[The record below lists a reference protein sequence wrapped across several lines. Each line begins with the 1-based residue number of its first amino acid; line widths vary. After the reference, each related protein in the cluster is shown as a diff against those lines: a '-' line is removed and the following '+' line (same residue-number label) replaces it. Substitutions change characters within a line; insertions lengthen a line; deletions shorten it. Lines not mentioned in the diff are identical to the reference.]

1 MVIIMIKDV
10 SELYGRQVNATMV
23 DDSLLNNSIVHKYV
37 PIKVNSNNIYCKRCG
52 QKTPVN
58 RCNLPNNNYYCP
70 VCINL
75 DRVTKSI
82 PLVYA
87 DEPNDFEIKQ
97 PILTWQ
103 GQLTNEQKNCS
114 RDIIDVFE
122 KNKTHL
128 LWAVTGA
135 GKTEMLFQGIEKA
148 LTEGKRVCIA
158 SPRVDVC
165 VELYPR
171 IKEAFANTS
180 MILLHGRNPQPY
192 HYAQLTICTTHQL
205 LRFYHAFDV
214 LIIDE
219 VDSFPFVNNDGLHF
233 AVKNATKQSSAKL
246 FLTATPTNEMTKKI
260 RSNKLSASY
269 LPIRFHRHLLPEI
282 KLKYTKKWRENL
294 KKQKLPKLLLHKID
308 EKIKEN
314 QRFLLFVPRIVD
326 LKPISDILAKQF
338 DTSKWE
344 TVFSSDDKRMEKVS
358 DMREQRKLFLITTTI
373 LERGVTFPG
382 IDVIVFGA
390 EDEVF
395 STSSLVQIAGRV
407 GRKLDRPTG
416 EVLFLAEENT
426 LAIKSAI
433 NQIKYMNKKAEK
445 LNG

>member
-1 MVIIMIKDV
+1 MIKDV
-10 SELYGRQVNATMV
+10 SELYGRQINATMV
-23 DDSLLNNSIVHKYV
+23 DKSLLNKSMVHKYV
-37 PIKVNSNNIYCKRCG
+37 PIKVNNNIIYCKRCG

-58 RCNLPNNNYYCP
+58 CCNLPNNNYYCP

-87 DEPNDFEIKQ
+87 DEPNNFEIKH
-97 PILTWQ
+97 PVLTWH
-103 GQLTNEQKNCS
+103 GQLTDEQKKCS
-114 RDIIDVFE
+114 KDIINVFE

-135 GKTEMLFQGIEKA
+135 GKTEMLFQGIAKA
-148 LTEGKRVCIA
+148 ITEGKRVCIS

-180 MILLHGRNPQPY
+180 IILLHGRNPQPY
-192 HYAQLTICTTHQL
+192 YYAQLTICTAHQL

-219 VDSFPFVNNDGLHF
+219 VDSFPFVNNQGLHF
-233 AVKNATKQSSAKL
+233 AVENATKKNSAKL

-260 RSNKLSASY
+260 KTNKLSVSY

-282 KLKYTKKWRENL
+282 KLKYAKKWRNNL
-294 KKQKLPKLLLHKID
+294 KKRKLPRLLLHKID
-308 EKIKEN
+308 EKIKSN
-314 QRFLLFVPRIVD
+314 QRFLLFVPRVAD
-326 LKPISDILAKQF
+326 LKPISDILSKHF
-338 DTSKWE
+338 DNSKWE
-344 TVFSSDDKRMEKVS
+344 TVFSSDDRRMEKVS
-358 DMREQRKLFLITTTI
+358 DMRERRKQFLITTTI

-407 GRKLDRPTG
+407 GRKIDRPTG

-426 LAIKSAI
+426 LAIQSAI
-433 NQIKYMNKKAEK
+433 NQIKYMNKKAKK

>member
-1 MVIIMIKDV
+1 MVIIMIKDI
-10 SELYGRQVNATMV
+10 SELYGRQINATMV
-23 DDSLLNNSIVHKYV
+23 DRKLLNNSIVHKYI
-37 PIKVNSNNIYCKRCG
+37 PIKINSNSIYCKRCG

-58 RCNLPNNNYYCP
+58 RCELPDNNYYCP
-70 VCINL
+70 ACINL
-75 DRVTKSI
+75 DRITLSI

-87 DEPNDFEIKQ
+87 DEPNDFAIKQ
-97 PILTWQ
+97 PVLTWQ
-103 GQLTNEQKNCS
+103 GQLTNEQEQCS
-114 RDIIDVFE
+114 KDIIDVF
-122 KNKTHL
+122 KNNRTHL

-135 GKTEMLFQGIEKA
+135 GKTEMLFKGIEQA
-148 LTEGKRVCIA
+148 LIERKRVCIA

-180 MILLHGRNPQPY
+180 MALLHSRNPQPY
-192 HYAQLTICTTHQL
+192 QYAQLTICTTHQL

-219 VDSFPFVNNDGLHF
+219 VDSFPFVNNEGLHF
-233 AVKNATKQSSAKL
+233 AVKNATKQNSAKL
-246 FLTATPTNEMTKKI
+246 YLTATPTNEMTKKI
-260 RSNKLSASY
+260 SRNKLTASY
-269 LPIRFHRHLLPEI
+269 LPIRFHRHFLPEI
-282 KLKYTKKWRENL
+282 KLKYAKKWRENL
-294 KKQKLPKLLLHKID
+294 NKHKLPKLLITKIA
-308 EKIKEN
+308 EKITDN
-314 QRFLLFVPRIVD
+314 QRFLLFVPRIAD
-326 LKPISDILAKQF
+326 LQPISDILAKQF
-338 DTSKWE
+338 DASKWE

-358 DMREQRKLFLITTTI
+358 DMREKRKLFLITTTI

-407 GRKLDRPTG
+407 GRKMDRPTG

-426 LAIKSAI
+426 VAIKSAI
-433 NQIKYMNKKAEK
+433 NQIKYMNKKAAK
-445 LNG
+445 LNE

>member
-1 MVIIMIKDV
+1 MVIIMINDI
-10 SELYGRQVNATMV
+10 SELYGRHINENLV
-23 DDSLLNNSIVHKYV
+23 DASLLNNSIVHKYV
-37 PIKVNSNNIYCKRCG
+37 PIKVNSNTIYCKRCG

-58 RCNLPNNNYYCP
+58 RCKLPNNNYYCP

-82 PLVYA
+82 PLVYI
-87 DEPNDFEIKQ
+87 DEPNDFKIKQ
-97 PILTWQ
+97 PVLTWQ
-103 GQLTNEQKNCS
+103 GQLTTEQEKCS
-114 RDIIDVFE
+114 KDIIDVFNN
-122 KNKTHL
+122 NKTHL

-135 GKTEMLFQGIEKA
+135 GKTEMLFKGIAQA
-148 LTEGKRVCIA
+148 LVDSKRVCIA

-180 MILLHGRNPQPY
+180 MVLLHGRNPQPY
-192 HYAQLTICTTHQL
+192 QYSQLTICTTHQL
-205 LRFYHAFDV
+205 LRFYHAFDA

-219 VDSFPFVNNDGLHF
+219 VDSFPFVNNNGLHF
-233 AVKNATKQSSAKL
+233 AVDNATKEKSAKL
-246 FLTATPTNEMTKKI
+246 FLTATPTNQMTKKI
-260 RSNKLSASY
+260 KTNKLSASY

-282 KLKYTKKWRENL
+282 TLKYTKKWRENL
-294 KKQKLPKLLLHKID
+294 KKHKLPKILLHKIE
-308 EKIKEN
+308 EKIKTN
-314 QRFLLFVPRIVD
+314 QRFLLFVPRIAD
-326 LKPISDILAKQF
+326 LKPISDILAERF
-338 DTSKWE
+338 DESKWE

-358 DMREQRKLFLITTTI
+358 DMRENRKLFLITTTI

-395 STSSLVQIAGRV
+395 TTSSLVQIAGRV

-426 LAIKSAI
+426 LTIKSAI
-433 NQIKYMNKKAEK
+433 NQIRYMNKKAKK